1 MLWADEGDNRMR
13 EAPHR
18 EAVEFLMQAPD
29 YPDAPALEAAF
40 ARVLE
45 SFNVTAYS
53 CSRQDSRHPGG
64 PPVVLAERKS
74 QAWDQYMFDQG
85 YFAANP
91 CVRWVAMGR
100 TAFTWRE
107 VQLDR
112 RRSGEQTGKEA
123 ALWADAADNDMKDGL
138 VVKTLAPGGQQLS
151 TRMMT
156 GEHHF
161 RAADRALL
169 ETLAIVFST
178 LRHRFHEQGAD
189 APLIGPLTRREAEC
203 LRWAAQGLH
212 DYEIAERLGIS
223 ANTVRNHMQNAM
235 RKLNASSRLAA
246 YYRALSLGA
255 LE

>member
-161 RAADRALL
+161 RIADRALL